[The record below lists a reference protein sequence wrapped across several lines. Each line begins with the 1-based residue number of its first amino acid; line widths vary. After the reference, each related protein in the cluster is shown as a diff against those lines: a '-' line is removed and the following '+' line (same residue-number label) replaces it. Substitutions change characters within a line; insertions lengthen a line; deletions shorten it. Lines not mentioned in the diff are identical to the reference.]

1 MKTNLEEIV
10 IKIDLNIREHDLK
23 RENAL
28 KLSREIVR
36 KSASLIMD
44 CHRGSPGS
52 ELTAKGDELHEMVMG
67 MKTDLQD
74 DPSLYYSGFVEHA
87 QAEATEAGVVL
98 NIRLNE
104 GWLETIEGEE
114 GSGIDLFPGPEEL
127 GVRETA
133 YLKGLGDVI
142 GELRRFTLERLRTG
156 DLETATWY
164 YDRMDDIYSQLVG
177 LGHSHVSSE
186 LRKKMDTGRVLL
198 ERTLGE
204 LVNVKHM
211 TSLESEM
218 KKYKQ

>member
-1 MKTNLEEIV
+1 MMKTNLEEIV
-10 IKIDLNIREHDLK
+10 TRIDRNIREHDLK
-23 RENAL
+23 REKAL
-28 KLSREIVR
+28 KVSREIVR

-44 CHRGSPGS
+44 CHRGSPES
-52 ELTAKGDELHEMVMG
+52 ELTAKGDELHDMVMG
-67 MKTDLQD
+67 MKADLQD

-87 QAEATEAGVVL
+87 QAEATEAGVVV
-98 NIRLNE
+98 NVRLNE
-104 GWLETIEGEE
+104 GSEHR
-114 GSGIDLFPGPEEL
+114 DLFPDPESL

-142 GELRRFTLERLRTG
+142 GELRRFTLERLRVG
-156 DLETATWY
+156 ELETATWY
-164 YDRMDDIYSQLVG
+164 YDRMDEIYSHLVG

-211 TSLESEM
+211 SSLEREM
-218 KKYKQ
+218 KAEHR